1 MIVISG
7 TIVLD
12 PANLDAATAACAE
25 LEAATRAESGCVQY
39 GYWLSHSEPG
49 TIRVFEEWADEDSI
63 NAHMASPDLAKFMEA
78 AGTFGI
84 TAIDLQRYDVAE
96 KTKFM

>member
-7 TIVLD
+7 TITLD
-12 PANLDAATAACAE
+12 PANLDVATAACAE
-25 LEAATRAESGCVQY
+25 LETATRAEAGCVAY

-49 TIRVFEEWADEDSI
+49 TIRVFEEWEDEDSI
-63 NAHMASPDLAKFMEA
+63 NAHMVSEPLAKFMEA
-78 AGTFGI
+78 AGSFGI
-84 TAIDLQRYDVAE
+84 TGIELQRYDIAQ